1 MKPFT
6 NTRRASGGSAGGST
20 VNANTYAGMPLRI
33 VTGVT
38 ALAIFLF
45 AIWMPG
51 MRPLFTGLIGVLV
64 FVGLYELFAIARARQ
79 ISPETIGGM
88 IAGTLVALSGHFGN
102 TTITNFLLYG
112 GCLLVAALHVV
123 RGRHAVA
130 GLAGTIFGV
139 VYVGWFGAHMI
150 MLHGL
155 GRSGP
160 ALVTLLFA
168 TVALTDSG
176 AFFVGRAIGR
186 HKLAPKASP
195 GKTWEGAF
203 GGFAASVLGALA
215 VYFASGRYP
224 ELGFPE
230 WSIVRYLY
238 AGVVLSIASQIGDLA
253 ESVLKRDAGVKDS
266 GNFFPGHGGVLDRC
280 DGFLFAAPFLYY
292 IVLFSE

>member
-1 MKPFT
+1 MA
-6 NTRRASGGSAGGST
+6 NWRNNSGGVA
-20 VNANTYAGMPLRI
+20 LRI

-38 ALAIFLF
+38 ALCVFLF

-51 MRPLFTGLIGVLV
+51 MRPLFTGLVSVLV
-64 FVGLYELFAIARARQ
+64 FVGLYELYAIARARQ

-88 IAGTLVALSGHFGN
+88 IAGTVVALSGHFGN
-102 TTITNFLLYG
+102 TTVTNFLLYG

-123 RGRHAVA
+123 RGQHAVA

-155 GRSGP
+155 GENGP

-176 AFFVGRAIGR
+176 AFFVGRAFGR

-195 GKTWEGAF
+195 GKTWEGAI
-203 GGFAASVLGALA
+203 GGFAASILGALA
-215 VYFASGRYP
+215 VYAMSREESEF
-224 ELGFPE
+224 GFPR
-230 WSIVRYLY
+230 WDIWRYLY
-238 AGVVLSIASQIGDLA
+238 VGVVLSIASQIGDLA
-253 ESVLKRDAGVKDS
+253 ESVLKRDAGLKDS

-280 DGFLFAAPFLYY
+280 DGFLFASPFLYY
-292 IVLFSE
+292 IALFSA

>member
-1 MKPFT
+1 MKPST
-6 NTRRASGGSAGGST
+6 NTKRANGVSAEDSAMSTKKQGG
-20 VNANTYAGMPLRI
+20 VLLRI

-38 ALAIFLF
+38 TLAIFLF

-51 MRPLFTGLIGVLV
+51 MRPLFTGLVSLLVL
-64 FVGLYELFAIARARQ
+64 VGLYELFAIARARQ

-88 IAGTLVALSGHFGN
+88 ISGTIVALSGHFGN

-123 RGRHAVA
+123 RGHYAVA

-139 VYVGWFGAHMI
+139 VYVGWFGAHMVL
-150 MLHGL
+150 LHGM

-168 TVALTDSG
+168 TVALTDTG

-203 GGFAASVLGALA
+203 GGFAASILGALGVYA
-215 VYFASGRYP
+215 VSQRYP
-224 ELGFPE
+224 ELAFPD
-230 WSIVRYLY
+230 WTVGRYLY
-238 AGVVLSIASQIGDLA
+238 AGIVLSIASQIGDLA
-253 ESVLKRDAGVKDS
+253 ESVLKRDAGLKDS

>member
-1 MKPFT
+1 MIA
-6 NTRRASGGSAGGST
+6 NNQGGVG
-20 VNANTYAGMPLRI
+20 LRL
-33 VTGVT
+33 VTGVAT
-38 ALAIFLF
+38 LAIFLF
-45 AIWMPG
+45 AIWTPG
-51 MRPLFTGLIGVLV
+51 MRPLFTGLVSVLV

-88 IAGTLVALSGHFGN
+88 IAGTVVAISGHFGN

-112 GCLLVAALHVV
+112 GCLLIAALHVV
-123 RGRHAVA
+123 RGHYAVA

-155 GRSGP
+155 GTSGP

-176 AFFVGRAIGR
+176 AYFVGRTIGR

-203 GGFAASVLGALA
+203 GGFAASIVGTLA
-215 VYFASGRYP
+215 VFAVSQRYP
-224 ELGFPE
+224 ALHFPE
-230 WSIVRYLY
+230 WGVWRYLY

-292 IVLFSE
+292 IALFSE

>member
-1 MKPFT
+1 MTQRDAVF
-6 NTRRASGGSAGGST
+6 GG
-20 VNANTYAGMPLRI
+20 VLLRL

-45 AIWMPG
+45 AIWTPG
-51 MRPLFTGLIGVLV
+51 MRPLFTGLVSVLV

-88 IAGTLVALSGHFGN
+88 IAGTVVAVSGHFGN
-102 TTITNFLLYG
+102 TTVTNFLLYG

-123 RGRHAVA
+123 RGQYAVA

-155 GRSGP
+155 DRSGP

-176 AFFVGRAIGR
+176 AYFVGRAVGR

-203 GGFAASVLGALA
+203 GGFAASILGALA
-215 VYFASGRYP
+215 LYWVSRNYP
-224 ELGFPE
+224 VLHFPA
-230 WSIVRYLY
+230 WDVWRYLY

-253 ESVLKRDAGVKDS
+253 ESVLKRDAGLKDS

-280 DGFLFAAPFLYY
+280 DGFLFASPFLYY
-292 IVLFSE
+292 IALFSD

>member
-1 MKPFT
+1 MT
-6 NTRRASGGSAGGST
+6 ANNQGGVA
-20 VNANTYAGMPLRI
+20 LRL

-38 ALAIFLF
+38 TLAIFLF
-45 AIWMPG
+45 AIWTPG
-51 MRPLFTGLIGVLV
+51 MRPLFTGLVSMLV

-88 IAGTLVALSGHFGN
+88 IAGTVVAVSGHFGN

-112 GCLLVAALHVV
+112 GCLLIAALHVV
-123 RGRHAVA
+123 RGHYAVA

-139 VYVGWFGAHMI
+139 IYVGWFGAHMI

-155 GRSGP
+155 RTSGP

-176 AFFVGRAIGR
+176 AYFVGRAIGR

-203 GGFAASVLGALA
+203 GVFAASILGALA
-215 VYFASGRYP
+215 LFAVSRRYP
-224 ELGFPE
+224 ALHFPD
-230 WSIVRYLY
+230 WGVWRYLY

-266 GNFFPGHGGVLDRC
+266 GTFFPGHGGVLDRC

-292 IVLFSE
+292 IALFSE

>member
-1 MKPFT
+1 MKPST
-6 NTRRASGGSAGGST
+6 NSRRGSGASAG
-20 VNANTYAGMPLRI
+20 ANVAVTEKYGGILLRL

-38 ALAIFLF
+38 ALSIFLF
-45 AIWMPG
+45 AIWTPG
-51 MRPLFTGLIGVLV
+51 MRPMFTGLVGVLV

-88 IAGTLVALSGHFGN
+88 IAGTVVAISGHFDN
-102 TTITNFLLYG
+102 TTVTNFLLYG

-123 RGRHAVA
+123 RGQHAVA

-155 GRSGP
+155 GDHGP
-160 ALVTLLFA
+160 ALVTLLLV

-176 AFFVGRAIGR
+176 AFFVGKAFGR

-203 GGFAASVLGALA
+203 GGFAASVLGALVVFVLSQRCPA
-215 VYFASGRYP
+215 
-224 ELGFPE
+224 LQFPD
-230 WSIVRYLY
+230 WTVGRYLY
-238 AGVVLSIASQIGDLA
+238 AGIVLSVASQIGDLA

-292 IVLFSE
+292 IALFSE